1 MDLLTKLVSY
11 LPDIP
16 FFKKSVQVSERFFAL
31 NIGLSQV
38 TATVWWLQDHKIFTL
53 EPTTLACNNE
63 AETIQRSHLALDQS
77 LADLPYEPKKIV
89 FGVPS
94 SFSQDDSLQEP
105 HLKLLKTMSD
115 QFDLTPIAFVTSAH
129 ALSHYLHQLEGVVQ
143 TVILLGLGEY
153 AEASVIKSGKIID
166 SREMKRSGHL
176 FEDMENLLM
185 QFDSVEVLPS
195 RILIYTTKEGED
207 LSKLKDEMVSYPWM
221 NKLSFLHFPKI
232 EVLDTEIVNKAL
244 VFAAAFEVDPE
255 VSLKHSFVPIEEGVD
270 LTPKIIETEG
280 KQLGKLLT
288 SAQSKLRFNFKISN
302 RLVLLPVGLLILLI
316 VSMLLIK
323 AEVTVFVEPRVL
335 EKDATVMADPK
346 VTSVDENAKVI
357 PGKIVETTVSGSDK
371 EISTGKKEIGSPARG
386 KVILYNLTSQ
396 QVSLSQGAT
405 VTSSNGLKFALDT
418 SLKIASQSSTVGTD
432 FTTVIKPG
440 KSDPVGVTASAI
452 GPDSNLPAG
461 NELTV
466 GSYAKS
472 AVVAKVDEA
481 LAGGT
486 SKAVTVVTSDD
497 QKRLQAK
504 LLAVLRRK
512 AQEEL
517 QATLKGDQKI
527 IADAL
532 TVIDGK
538 YSYNKGLNDQASE
551 FSLNATV
558 RFKGTSYLDSDLKT
572 IVAKLVETNVPDD
585 FQLALSDSE
594 TSAAV
599 SKVEKDD
606 KLVFLARF
614 KAKLLPKLDETEI
627 KNRVRARPSLMAIN
641 SLKSMERVLGA
652 EIVFIPNIPP
662 QIGILPL
669 LNRNIKVTLAPQ

>member
-1 MDLLTKLVSY
+1 
-11 LPDIP
+11 
-16 FFKKSVQVSERFFAL
+16 
-31 NIGLSQV
+31 
-38 TATVWWLQDHKIFTL
+38 
-53 EPTTLACNNE
+53 
-63 AETIQRSHLALDQS
+63 
-77 LADLPYEPKKIV
+77 
-89 FGVPS
+89 
-94 SFSQDDSLQEP
+94 
-105 HLKLLKTMSD
+105 
-115 QFDLTPIAFVTSAH
+115 
-129 ALSHYLHQLEGVVQ
+129 
-143 TVILLGLGEY
+143 
-153 AEASVIKSGKIID
+153 
-166 SREMKRSGHL
+166 
-176 FEDMENLLM
+176 
-185 QFDSVEVLPS
+185 
-195 RILIYTTKEGED
+195 
-207 LSKLKDEMVSYPWM
+207 
-221 NKLSFLHFPKI
+221 
-232 EVLDTEIVNKAL
+232 
-244 VFAAAFEVDPE
+244 
-255 VSLKHSFVPIEEGVD
+255 
-270 LTPKIIETEG
+270 
-280 KQLGKLLT
+280 
-288 SAQSKLRFNFKISN
+288 
-302 RLVLLPVGLLILLI
+302 
-316 VSMLLIK
+316 
-323 AEVTVFVEPRVL
+323 
-335 EKDATVMADPK
+335 
-346 VTSVDENAKVI
+346 
-357 PGKIVETTVSGSDK
+357 
-371 EISTGKKEIGSPARG
+371 
-386 KVILYNLTSQ
+386 
-396 QVSLSQGAT
+396 
-405 VTSSNGLKFALDT
+405 
-418 SLKIASQSSTVGTD
+418 
-432 FTTVIKPG
+432 
-440 KSDPVGVTASAI
+440 
-452 GPDSNLPAG
+452 
-461 NELTV
+461 
-466 GSYAKS
+466 
-472 AVVAKVDEA
+472 VDEA

>member
-1 MDLLTKLVSY
+1 
-11 LPDIP
+11 
-16 FFKKSVQVSERFFAL
+16 
-31 NIGLSQV
+31 
-38 TATVWWLQDHKIFTL
+38 
-53 EPTTLACNNE
+53 
-63 AETIQRSHLALDQS
+63 
-77 LADLPYEPKKIV
+77 
-89 FGVPS
+89 
-94 SFSQDDSLQEP
+94 
-105 HLKLLKTMSD
+105 MSD